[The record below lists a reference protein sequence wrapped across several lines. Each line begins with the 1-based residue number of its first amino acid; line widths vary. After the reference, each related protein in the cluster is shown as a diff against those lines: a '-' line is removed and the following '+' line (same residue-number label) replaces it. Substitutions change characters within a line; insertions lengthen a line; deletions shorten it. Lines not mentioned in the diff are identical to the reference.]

1 MAKATYEQQQA
12 IGKLSSDCSPLLTH
26 LVRQNDGRSDADAR
40 RTLHSI
46 LGLWPET
53 TPKLLARHTG
63 WYGSESVTPRVFSP
77 EKARLL
83 ETNEYDKSQL
93 QCVCFTESTLEG
105 LKAHNQIFKA
115 KYGLAFSRDFL
126 LGKGAN
132 PCLNLRE
139 ELLKK
144 SIKSA
149 YDQYDRHVYNF
160 IPMVLHPYVNV
171 INHGF
176 DATHER
182 EWRHVGDLTFS
193 REDIRYV
200 FCPRAEQEEF
210 SSRLGTISG
219 LQFHDLESPED
230 VVEHTPCLS

>member
-1 MAKATYEQQQA
+1 ME
-12 IGKLSSDCSPLLTH
+12 
-26 LVRQNDGRSDADAR
+26 
-40 RTLHSI
+40 
-46 LGLWPET
+46 E
-53 TPKLLARHTG
+53 
-63 WYGSESVTPRVFSP
+63 
-77 EKARLL
+77 
-83 ETNEYDKSQL
+83 
-93 QCVCFTESTLEG
+93 
-105 LKAHNQIFKA
+105 
-115 KYGLAFSRDFL
+115 
-126 LGKGAN
+126 GAN

-160 IPMVLHPYVNV
+160 IPVELHPYVNI

-193 REDIRYV
+193 LEDIRYV

-219 LQFHDLESPED
+219 LEFHDLESPED
-230 VVEHTPCLS
+230 VLEHTPCLPSDTEARHAEKFTACLHGPSLLIEWSYE